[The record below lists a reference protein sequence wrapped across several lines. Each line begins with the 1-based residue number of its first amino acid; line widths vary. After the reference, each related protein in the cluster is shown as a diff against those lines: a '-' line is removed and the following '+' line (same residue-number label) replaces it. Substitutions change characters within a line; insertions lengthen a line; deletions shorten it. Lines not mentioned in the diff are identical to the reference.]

1 MGSLQTEIQKTLNDW
16 QAPKTTIGTGS
27 IASKTFYFVKE
38 HPTCTSDDV
47 ALAIGIDTGRASA
60 TLLTMYQKGKLG
72 RKSYPNP
79 NPDGKRHE
87 VYTYWTEVEKYTDK
101 GISRKPKK
109 AKKPSVA
116 QRLIKELDIDVPMP
130 EQIPRIKFAQ
140 PQEFNPQMFVQDLSL
155 KDARAVYEVLKGYF
169 SG

>member
-1 MGSLQTEIQKTLNDW
+1 MGSLQSEIQKTLNSW
-16 QAPKTTIGTGS
+16 ELPKTKIGTGS
-27 IASKTFYFVKE
+27 IASKTFNFVKD
-38 HPTCTSDDV
+38 HPSCTSDDV
-47 ALAIGIDTGRASA
+47 ANAISIDTGRASA
-60 TLLTMYQKGKLG
+60 TLLALYQKGKLG
-72 RKSYPNP
+72 RRTYPNP

-87 VYTYWTEVEKYTDK
+87 VYTYWTEVENFTDK

-109 AKKPSVA
+109 VKKPSVA
-116 QRLIKELDIDVPMP
+116 QRLIKELDIDVPMS
-130 EQIPRIKFAQ
+130 EQSPHIKFAQ